1 MNKLGYE
8 PVTLGVDQA
17 KEKAKATSSQ
27 IFDMIGIRGGKTT
40 QPGPGI
46 STCAEDPKDLYKVR
60 HTWSVYGVSKDTLS
74 EGFQRLRDRMSS
86 NGWNITKYGP
96 NDSPDKDLR
105 ILADS
110 TKEKFTANIELL
122 DATKPGSAPSAS
134 KESGI
139 MVTLVSACFRAPEG
153 TDLSGEY

>member
-8 PVTLGVDQA
+8 PATLGVDQA
-17 KEKAKATSSQ
+17 KEKARAISSQ
-27 IFDMIGIRGGKTT
+27 IFDMIEIRGGKTT

-46 STCAEDPKDLYKVR
+46 STCAEDPKHLYKVR
-60 HTWSVYGVSKDTLS
+60 HTWSAYGVSKDALS
-74 EGFQRLRDRMSS
+74 DGFDKLRERMPS

-110 TKEKFTANIELL
+110 TKEQFTANIELL

-139 MVTLVSACFRAPEG
+139 MVTLVSACFRAPED